1 MTEVSPYII
10 WSRFLS
16 DNLVISIDAMGGDNS
31 PRVVI
36 EGLAIAAKKNPDVR
50 FLLFG
55 DEGKVLPI
63 LNAYPNLKKVCEMR
77 HATEVVR
84 NEDKPSQVIRN
95 RNTSMYM
102 AIDAVRKGEAKAV
115 VSAGNTGAL
124 MAISK
129 LTLKTIQRIHRPDI
143 VSIMPHQC
151 GKYVMLDLGANT
163 ECDAVNLAEFAL
175 MGNIVAKHALGIEK
189 PRVALLNIGAEE
201 MKGKEEIHQ
210 AAKIIRNSQLD
221 INFIGYI
228 EPHEIPN
235 GKADVIIS
243 DGFTGNIA
251 LKSIEGTA
259 RLVLRLLKN
268 SVKKSLL
275 AKLGLPFML
284 GVALSLKKTMDPRL
298 YNGAMFVGLNGLSVK
313 SHGGTDALGYSVAV
327 DNALKL
333 VRQNFVNTIRDELE
347 NVDLDLLS
355 QEILYDSY

>member
-1 MTEVSPYII
+1 MEQV
-10 WSRFLS
+10 LS

-55 DEGKVLPI
+55 DESKVLPI
-63 LNAYPNLKKVCEMR
+63 LNAYPNLKKVCELR
-77 HATEVVR
+77 NSPEVVR

-129 LTLKTIQRIHRPDI
+129 LTLKTIQKIHRPAI
-143 VSIMPHQC
+143 VSIMPHLT

-175 MGNIVAKHALGIEK
+175 MGNIVAKHALDIEK

-221 INFIGYI
+221 INFVGYI
-228 EPHEIPN
+228 EPHELPN
-235 GKADVIIS
+235 GKADVVVA

-251 LKSIEGTA
+251 LKSTEGTA
-259 RLVLRLLKN
+259 KLVVRLMKN
-268 SVKKSLL
+268 AVKKSWL

-284 GVALSLKKTMDPRL
+284 GVALNLKKTMDPRL

-327 DNALKL
+327 ENALKL
-333 VRQNFVNTIRDELE
+333 VRQDFVHTIRDELE

-355 QEILYDSY
+355 QEILYDAY

>member
-1 MTEVSPYII
+1 MTEVSHYII

-124 MAISK
+124 MAIS
-129 LTLKTIQRIHRPDI
+129 
-143 VSIMPHQC
+143 
-151 GKYVMLDLGANT
+151 
-163 ECDAVNLAEFAL
+163 AENHSAHSSS
-175 MGNIVAKHALGIEK
+175 GHCQ
-189 PRVALLNIGAEE
+189 
-201 MKGKEEIHQ
+201 H
-210 AAKIIRNSQLD
+210 
-221 INFIGYI
+221 
-228 EPHEIPN
+228 
-235 GKADVIIS
+235 
-243 DGFTGNIA
+243 
-251 LKSIEGTA
+251 
-259 RLVLRLLKN
+259 
-268 SVKKSLL
+268 
-275 AKLGLPFML
+275 
-284 GVALSLKKTMDPRL
+284 
-298 YNGAMFVGLNGLSVK
+298 
-313 SHGGTDALGYSVAV
+313 
-327 DNALKL
+327 NAPS
-333 VRQNFVNTIRDELE
+333 VRQIC
-347 NVDLDLLS
+347 
-355 QEILYDSY
+355 YA